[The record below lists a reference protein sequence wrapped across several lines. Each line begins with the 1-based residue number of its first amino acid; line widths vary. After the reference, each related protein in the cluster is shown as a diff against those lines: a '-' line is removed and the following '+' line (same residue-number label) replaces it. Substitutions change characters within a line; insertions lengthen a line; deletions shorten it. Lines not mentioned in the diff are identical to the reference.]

1 MIPPEINLLARVKLL
16 DNQKNN
22 LEYESSHLLP
32 PAQTKLSLRQQVS
45 QHLHK
50 HGSLYRWTAVV
61 TAVLLFFAL
70 GVIIGRSYYESNGS
84 FGLSKQN
91 VYAQFLL
98 EIYDTVKDNYWDKI
112 DDKKLIKLY
121 TLGVEKL
128 TGQPP
133 DTTPADRDELK
144 QMLTEVV
151 ENIPEK
157 DKQKNLAVT
166 LGNLVLANLS
176 PFERSR
182 LFTSKTEKELRDNV
196 SNIDKTVD
204 LYKMLG
210 VDKNTPPDK
219 IKQTYDQKVSELT
232 KDTSPAGQKKLA
244 EANRA
249 FATLGRADSKKF
261 YDQNGAETTVISRV
275 IEPDIFY
282 LQLKKIS
289 PQTFDEFQKVT
300 ASVDNQ
306 PQLTSLILDFRGNV
320 GGSIDILPY
329 FLGFFIG
336 QDQYGYELFHQGE
349 PQAYKTKTGW
359 LPSLAKYKKVVVLI
373 DGQTQSSTEVITAT
387 IKKYNVG
394 VVIGSTTKG
403 WGTVENTFPLKTVI
417 DQEESYSAFLVH
429 SLTLRDD
436 NQPIEGRGVDPTIKL
451 SDKNWPEQLMAYYNY
466 EPLVAAVKQVISNK

>member
-1 MIPPEINLLARVKLL
+1 MIPSEINLLAKVKLL
-16 DNQKNN
+16 ASRKNN
-22 LEYESSHLLP
+22 LAYEASHLLP
-32 PAQTKLSLRQQVS
+32 PAPTKLPLGQQVN

-50 HGSLYRWTAVV
+50 HNSLYRWTGIV
-61 TAVLLFFAL
+61 TAILLFFTL
-70 GVIIGRSYYESNGS
+70 GVIIGHSYYQGNGN

-128 TGQPP
+128 TGQPQN
-133 DTTPADRDELK
+133 TTPADRDELK
-144 QMLTEVV
+144 QMLTGVI
-151 ENIPEK
+151 ENISDQ
-157 DKQKNLAVT
+157 DKQKNLTVT

-204 LYKMLG
+204 LYKTLG

-219 IKQTYDQKVSELT
+219 IKQTYEQKVNELA
-232 KDTSPAGQKKLA
+232 KDKSPEAQKKLA
-244 EANRA
+244 DAGRA
-249 FATLGRADSKKF
+249 FATLGRTDSKKF
-261 YDQNGAETTVISRV
+261 YDQSGAETTVLSRV

-289 PQTFDEFQKVT
+289 PQTFDEFQTVT
-300 ASVDNQ
+300 AMVTDK
-306 PQLTSLILDFRGNV
+306 PLTSLILDLRGNI
-320 GGSIDILPY
+320 GGAIDILPY

-349 PQAYKTKTGW
+349 PEPFKTKTGW

-373 DGQTQSSTEVITAT
+373 DGQTQSSAEVIAAT

-403 WGTVENTFPLKTVI
+403 WGTVENTFPLKTTI
-417 DQEESYSAFLVH
+417 DPTENYSAFLVH

-436 NQPIEGRGVDPTIKL
+436 NQPIEGRGVNPTIKL
-451 SDKNWPEQLMAYYNY
+451 SDKNWPEQLMTYYNY
-466 EPLVAAVKQVISNK
+466 GPLAEAVKQIIAGK